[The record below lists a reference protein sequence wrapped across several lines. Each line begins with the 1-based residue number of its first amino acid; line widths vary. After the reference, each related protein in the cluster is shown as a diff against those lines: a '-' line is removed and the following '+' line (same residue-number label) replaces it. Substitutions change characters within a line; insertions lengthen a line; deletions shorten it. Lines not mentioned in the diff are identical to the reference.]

1 MVPFA
6 APPATLQV
14 TAVFVVPVTV
24 AVNCC
29 GCPTGTLTAE
39 GETDTLT
46 FCRTVTVAEADFVGS
61 AAEVAVT
68 VTWGGAGGVEG
79 AVKRPVVPIVP
90 FSAPPATLQV
100 TAVFVVPV

>member
-29 GCPTGTLTAE
+29 VCPTGTLIAE
-39 GETDTLT
+39 GKTDTLT
-46 FCRTVTVAEADFVGS
+46 FCVTMTVAESDFVGS
-61 AAEVAVT
+61 ATDVAVT
-68 VTWGGAGGVEG
+68 VTWGGEGGVEG
-79 AVKRPVVPIVP
+79 AV
-90 FSAPPATLQV
+90 
-100 TAVFVVPV
+100 